1 MTYKLYSNKILR
13 IVICVLL
20 AVILCI
26 VPFEQRMLVAEAAL
40 TSAVAISVICSVLVA
55 MGFTFGRVFL
65 TDGIDA
71 QFKKF
76 SIAQTVESLKKL
88 AVDIWQNCPNIYA
101 AVAACFPNGGDA
113 FNTAYLIIQTSPL
126 LYQLIKRY
134 IIDKY
139 GSDTTAIEDGII
151 LTNSGYSGNPISV
164 GGYTFCS
171 FSAEVLDCP
180 RYGSVSVSGY
190 DFYWEFVSVSSTG
203 VYTYRSMRKEP
214 SGSIKSSGT
223 GRTRSPSSVSVVL
236 QYGDIYAPDDSYPY
250 GCFKARVY
258 YPYDDIDFGR
268 ESKGSFVSLYL
279 GFNSIDEYNDAVK
292 ASAGET
298 DPNCLQK
305 SVEIDD
311 NAFNSNAAD
320 YPRYVYIYENTE
332 EYVGKTAANIAAP
345 AYSETCDSEVVDN
358 IARTVTWVGDRT
370 LCPIDDLQ
378 AAIPSAVIGNWVA
391 SWEAEGTLCNIT
403 CYAEDGTIAW
413 QGEVATSL
421 TWADVLA
428 RLGDISITGAIPG
441 AAVGSF
447 AAADAALNFDP
458 LKIAGQTFSKK
469 FPFCLPFD
477 LYRAFKQFDY
487 DTGGKAPVYEIPLN
501 FGEQFGTHYIVL
513 DMAKWTPVANIVKW
527 CVYVSFMVSLI
538 IITKKVMGG
547 S

>member
-65 TDGIDA
+65 TDDIDA

-113 FNTAYLIIQTSPL
+113 FNTAYRIIQTSPL
-126 LYQLIKRY
+126 LYQVIKRY
-134 IIDKY
+134 IIDNY
-139 GSDTTAIEDGII
+139 GSDTTDIENGFN
-151 LTNSGYSGNPISV
+151 LASGYVGNSISV
-164 GGYTFCS
+164 GGYIFCNSSVDILSCPGYGFVNVCGYS
-171 FSAEVLDCP
+171 FKWEFLSVSISGIYSYRGIFTKP
-180 RYGSVSVSGY
+180 NGSVDYLYG
-190 DFYWEFVSVSSTG
+190 F
-203 VYTYRSMRKEP
+203 
-214 SGSIKSSGT
+214 
-223 GRTRSPSSVSVVL
+223 RTRSPSSLSIVMRYES
-236 QYGDIYAPDDSYPY
+236 ISAPDDSHPY
-250 GCFKARVY
+250 GSFYANVY
-258 YPYDDIDFGR
+258 FPYSNSSKDDAIDNRLCGR
-268 ESKGSFVSLYL
+268 FNFD
-279 GFNSIDEYNDAVK
+279 FNSIDEYNDAVK